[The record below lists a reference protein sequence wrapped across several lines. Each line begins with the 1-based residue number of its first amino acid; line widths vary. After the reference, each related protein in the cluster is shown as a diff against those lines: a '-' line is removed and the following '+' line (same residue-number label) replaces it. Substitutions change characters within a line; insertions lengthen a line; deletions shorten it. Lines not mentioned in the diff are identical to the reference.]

1 MISMCRSNDALIH
14 ESH

>member
-1 MISMCRSNDALIH
+1 MCRSNDALIH